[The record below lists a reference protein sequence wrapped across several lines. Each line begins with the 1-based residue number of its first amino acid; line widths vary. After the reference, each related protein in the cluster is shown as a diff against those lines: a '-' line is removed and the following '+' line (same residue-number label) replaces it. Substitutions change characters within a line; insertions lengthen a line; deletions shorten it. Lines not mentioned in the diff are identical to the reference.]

1 MPEKKKK
8 TQDEAYDDRARAL
21 MRAIDVRRSERAA
34 DAPAVHMM
42 QRVRDEYGR
51 EAQIR
56 DTTARPFEFF
66 PSDPSPGYEYQRQ
79 RDKSIEATAPWR
91 TGEAPR
97 SLWNKMLFDRG
108 RNEGISDISGT
119 PGELLPPY
127 RAKAARQ
134 LAFDEEFYKKR
145 NPKTADKR
153 VMYELEQRARGARE
167 RTPPVTQEDFDA
179 MRESLTRP
187 GETSTVRDPINVLP
201 PEAQF
206 EERLLRNS
214 VDWARKHSPKKKGK

>member
-1 MPEKKKK
+1 MPEKKKPTAGEK
-8 TQDEAYDDRARAL
+8 YDEKARAL

-34 DAPAVHMM
+34 DAPGVHMM

-51 EAQIR
+51 TAQIR

-66 PSDPSPGYEYQRQ
+66 PSNPSPGYEYERQ
-79 RDKSIEATAPWR
+79 FDKSIEATAPWR

-145 NPKTADKR
+145 DPKTADKM

-167 RTPPVTQEDFDA
+167 RTPPVTQEDFDE

-206 EERLLRNS
+206 QERLLRNS
-214 VDWARKHSPKKKGK
+214 VDWVRKNSPKKKGK